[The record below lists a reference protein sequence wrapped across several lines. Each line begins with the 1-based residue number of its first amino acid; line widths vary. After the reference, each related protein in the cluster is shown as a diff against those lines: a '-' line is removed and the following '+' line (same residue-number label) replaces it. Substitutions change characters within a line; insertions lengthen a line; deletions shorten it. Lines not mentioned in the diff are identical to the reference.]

1 MDVWARSL
9 LVCAASHLQTPAGLA
24 DVRYFT
30 LASLAKLAQ
39 RSVARRNTAERGA
52 GAGASGGA
60 AGSDDEASD
69 NEADAAGTEAAAAA
83 DGGRVSPHDLAR
95 TLHDLLAE
103 MPPMPEGMEAAPAK
117 AAAAAAGEEEE
128 QEQAALQS
136 WCGAAELGLVA
147 AANTGEG
154 ARQRKRQRLAAE
166 AAAAVAEAAAG
177 QQRAKWANRKAQHR
191 MYRWAGWLRLG
202 WAACLAAAP
211 AEAFSGHAIHA
222 AAVAAARPAVPGM
235 LNCSAACLARCRR
248 AAATNQLLSVCC
260 RSDAWLA
267 LLRMDLPEDIYKKAS
282 ASGSAAFFPDC
293 WQAPGVQSRSSAV
306 HGHANLDAASVLS
319 SPLLFNHSIL
329 HPASSCRQVL
339 ARVHGLTT
347 PPERHALAWL
357 HMTAPCCLQLCAC
370 RCWRESTT

>member
-1 MDVWARSL
+1 M
-9 LVCAASHLQTPAGLA
+9 
-24 DVRYFT
+24 RYFT

-39 RSVARRNTAERGA
+39 HSVARRSTAERGA
-52 GAGASGGA
+52 GAGATGGA

-69 NEADAAGTEAAAAA
+69 NEPDAAGAEAAAPA

-128 QEQAALQS
+128 EEQATLQS

-166 AAAAVAEAAAG
+166 AAAAAAEAAAG

-191 MYRWAGWLRLG
+191 MYRCAGRLRLG

-211 AEAFSGHAIHA
+211 AEAFSVHAMHA
-222 AAVAAARPAVPGM
+222 AALAAARPAAPGM
-235 LNCSAACLARCRR
+235 LQYSAACLAHCRCRC
-248 AAATNQLLSVCC
+248 AAATNQLLSICC

-282 ASGSAAFFPDC
+282 ESGPAAFLPDC
-293 WQAPGVQSRSSAV
+293 WHAPFVESSSSAA
-306 HGHANLDAASVLS
+306 HGHANLDAALVLS
-319 SPLLFNHSIL
+319 LTAALQSLN
-329 HPASSCRQVL
+329 PASSLLKPAGAGER
-339 ARVHGLTT
+339 ARPHHPT
-347 PPERHALAWL
+347 
-357 HMTAPCCLQLCAC
+357 
-370 RCWRESTT
+370 